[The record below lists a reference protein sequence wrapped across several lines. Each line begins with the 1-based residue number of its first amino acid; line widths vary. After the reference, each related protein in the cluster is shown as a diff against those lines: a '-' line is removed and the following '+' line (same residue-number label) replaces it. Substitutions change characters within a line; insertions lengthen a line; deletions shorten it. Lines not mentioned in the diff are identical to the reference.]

1 MSKRRSSVLGKKGKG
16 GHQPEA
22 VPQTK
27 RTGKV
32 KPVVSKTRHGKPI
45 EPDVSDGCAGFLVGI
60 IIALYF
66 LIT

>member
-1 MSKRRSSVLGKKGKG
+1 MTHRRSSVLGKKGKG

-22 VPQTK
+22 VPQAK

-66 LIT
+66 LIF